1 MKRASPPHSPWLA
14 LLFLCTCLPAHALIM
29 VGHGNN
35 PVNDA
40 GWPAGALD
48 LANLKTRVGWFEGPP
63 FGGGEWCFMY
73 RGNSVNIEEAIKAFA
88 AIRAPALQ
96 IFLHQGPQNSTF
108 LQDANNPASDTHY
121 DWSFTVWRPQSWHQ
135 LYNDPRSTFTADSPN
150 FRKPV
155 DPPRL
160 DIYLTDKIDWKKIT
174 LPEGVQL
181 IDERATDGAKP
192 EKGCALRGD
201 VFDMATGKPIAGAQ
215 VTIERQSDKPNTWE
229 KLASAP
235 SNAIGR
241 FEVTFPPG
249 NCRITASA
257 TGYAPRLIGYQ
268 EFKNGEARK
277 QVIELS
283 TATKVTGTVTDQ
295 EGKPLPNIQIRA
307 DNIMGIDGRGYS
319 MPDRPQVKS
328 DSAGRF
334 TLVDLPTG
342 FTQVF
347 AFAPGW
353 FHVGSLKL
361 YASPDPQG
369 IAVQMV
375 ATGAVKGKVVDANGQ
390 PAAGGTIN
398 VSPPGDPIGK
408 WGGSMNVAADGTFS
422 FDSVPPGPYTVSTQP
437 QFPGSKPDPNAKE
450 IQVESGKTLNVTVKK

>member
-1 MKRASPPHSPWLA
+1 LQCAGTSAAS
-14 LLFLCTCLPAHALIM
+14 
-29 VGHGNN
+29 
-35 PVNDA
+35 
-40 GWPAGALD
+40 
-48 LANLKTRVGWFEGPP
+48 
-63 FGGGEWCFMY
+63 
-73 RGNSVNIEEAIKAFA
+73 
-88 AIRAPALQ
+88 
-96 IFLHQGPQNSTF
+96 
-108 LQDANNPASDTHY
+108 
-121 DWSFTVWRPQSWHQ
+121 
-135 LYNDPRSTFTADSPN
+135 
-150 FRKPV
+150 
-155 DPPRL
+155 
-160 DIYLTDKIDWKKIT
+160 
-174 LPEGVQL
+174 
-181 IDERATDGAKP
+181 
-192 EKGCALRGD
+192 
-201 VFDMATGKPIAGAQ
+201 
-215 VTIERQSDKPNTWE
+215 
-229 KLASAP
+229 
-235 SNAIGR
+235 
-241 FEVTFPPG
+241 
-249 NCRITASA
+249 
-257 TGYAPRLIGYQ
+257 RLIGYQ
-268 EFKNGEARK
+268 QFKNGEARK

-283 TATKVTGTVTDQ
+283 TATKVIGTVTDPQ
-295 EGKPLPNIQIRA
+295 GKPLPNIQIRA

-361 YASPDPQG
+361 YASPDPRG

-375 ATGAVKGKVVDANGQ
+375 ATGTVKGKVVDANGQ

-437 QFPGSKPDPNAKE
+437 QFPGSKPDPNARE